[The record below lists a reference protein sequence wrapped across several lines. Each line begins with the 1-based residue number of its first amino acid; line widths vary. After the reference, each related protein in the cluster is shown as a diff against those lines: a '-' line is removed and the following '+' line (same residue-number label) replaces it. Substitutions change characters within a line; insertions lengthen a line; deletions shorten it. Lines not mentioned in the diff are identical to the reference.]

1 VFKSSADPGGTAGT
15 NSHIENHM
23 GETVRISVIVVAAAK
38 LGHLFVKKK
47 KLISH
52 SNSIIVK

>member
-23 GETVRISVIVVAAAK
+23 GETVRISVIVAAAAK

-47 KLISH
+47 TNFTLKFY
-52 SNSIIVK
+52 NC